1 MRSLDTATCQ
11 SGAATEQLR
20 LHDSPHE
27 ECGTWCSA
35 KEATAHCSWCK
46 RDSAVDMPH
55 ARHTHGLRMPAT
67 CVRKRHRHHLP
78 PDHAPRCR
86 ACSFCT
92 PTDQLTHVYAS
103 AGAGM
108 AACAAGA
115 RLPWPS
121 SGAPGSPTAAS
132 LDQCKAACDEVAL
145 RASSPLAACRSFLY
159 SGTRRECRLSAAA
172 GEPRKFC
179 KQNDFAS
186 YWRVEL
192 PGADAA
198 GGGGDGGGG
207 GGDGG
212 GGGGSGGGGGGSGGA
227 TVADGIAAGGG
238 GDVALAAA
246 AAPSP
251 SRIVVQGR
259 RLLDSRTM
267 EEVTLHG
274 VNVYLDYMR
283 FDDTALLQKLLPAA
297 NVVRLVGVFWH
308 DTERTEDC
316 SCCTDNPAEGYF
328 STACLD
334 AVRTRARARARAG
347 VGVMVMV
354 MV

>member
-1 MRSLDTATCQ
+1 MRNLDTATCQ

-46 RDSAVDMPH
+46 RGSAVDMPH
-55 ARHTHGLRMPAT
+55 ARPPHARAAHAGHLRSQAHTAT
-67 CVRKRHRHHLP
+67 HRHHKP

-145 RASSPLAACRSFLY
+145 RASSPLAACRAFLY
-159 SGTRRECRLSAAA
+159 SGARR
-172 GEPRKFC
+172 
-179 KQNDFAS
+179 
-186 YWRVEL
+186 
-192 PGADAA
+192 
-198 GGGGDGGGG
+198 
-207 GGDGG
+207 
-212 GGGGSGGGGGGSGGA
+212 
-227 TVADGIAAGGG
+227 
-238 GDVALAAA
+238 
-246 AAPSP
+246 
-251 SRIVVQGR
+251 QG
-259 RLLDSRTM
+259 
-267 EEVTLHG
+267 
-274 VNVYLDYMR
+274 
-283 FDDTALLQKLLPAA
+283 
-297 NVVRLVGVFWH
+297 
-308 DTERTEDC
+308 
-316 SCCTDNPAEGYF
+316 
-328 STACLD
+328 
-334 AVRTRARARARAG
+334 
-347 VGVMVMV
+347 
-354 MV
+354 